1 MTYLNINLNPG
12 ELKEGIL
19 SSNQKALKKVAK
31 LSFPR
36 KRFDFFQTCTV

>member
-1 MTYLNINLNPG
+1 MTYLKFNLNLG
-12 ELKEGIL
+12 ELTEGIL
-19 SSNQKALKKVAK
+19 SPNQK